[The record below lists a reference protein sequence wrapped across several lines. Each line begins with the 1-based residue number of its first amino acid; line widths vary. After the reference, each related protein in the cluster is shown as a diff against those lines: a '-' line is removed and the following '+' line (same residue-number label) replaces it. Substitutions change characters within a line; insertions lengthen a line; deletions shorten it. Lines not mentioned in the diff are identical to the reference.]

1 MRIEKGARIVGGTD
15 PDLIEVAEARARFE
29 VWRGL
34 SSGLE
39 PEEIRRTVLG
49 RFLDEISAESYGHYA
64 DESLMAA
71 MQRAVEAALVE
82 G

>member
-1 MRIEKGARIVGGTD
+1 MRNETGIRIVGGTD
-15 PDLIEVAEARARFE
+15 PDLIEVAETRARFE
-29 VWRGL
+29 VWRAL
-34 SSGLE
+34 SLGLE
-39 PEEIRRTVLG
+39 PAEVRRAVLG

-71 MQRAVEAALVE
+71 MQRAVEEALIE

>member
-1 MRIEKGARIVGGTD
+1 MRIIGGTD
-15 PDLIEVAEARARFE
+15 PDLIEVAETRARFE

-34 SSGLE
+34 CLGLN
-39 PEEIRRTVLG
+39 PNEIRRVVLG

-71 MQRAVEAALVE
+71 MQRAVDAALVQ